1 MTDPAL
7 VSQMMDK
14 HPNLYAD
21 LSAVSPYMGRSS
33 LLDLEGNLD
42 EHWMELLE
50 RHSDRFFFGIDVFL
64 EEHLVSVTSETSY
77 WRKVLGK
84 LRPET
89 AIKIG
94 CSNIENITSRPTPT
108 PTPAATPT
116 ATATQVSPK
125 PTEVAL
131 PLTPKAT
138 ATPATLNYHTLLH
151 VGRTEMEGVVI
162 QEATV
167 PFIRLEDG
175 VFYLY
180 MCWGRE
186 GHAVATSTD
195 GLEFT
200 EPRRTNLGGCSVNFV
215 STEGGYRLYR
225 GSHTPG
231 PGEQADMYIS
241 SSLVNN
247 LLDFDPRIRTDEGER
262 FRNPGEPCNGW
273 LGTVNAVA
281 LPDEGVRVY
290 VSCREHIASF
300 TSPDGLTFGA
310 ADETMV
316 EGGIDPEVHILEDG
330 TFRLFHTVRDPENHP
345 TIKPFNPQE
354 LVTAVSEDGIHW
366 KTEGIILM
374 ADQTPYSIIADPSA
388 MQLEDGSWRIY
399 YGSKNE
405 QDQVEQI
412 VSVRWWPDQP

>member
-1 MTDPAL
+1 
-7 VSQMMDK
+7 
-14 HPNLYAD
+14 
-21 LSAVSPYMGRSS
+21 
-33 LLDLEGNLD
+33 
-42 EHWMELLE
+42 
-50 RHSDRFFFGIDVFL
+50 
-64 EEHLVSVTSETSY
+64 
-77 WRKVLGK
+77 
-84 LRPET
+84 
-89 AIKIG
+89 
-94 CSNIENITSRPTPT
+94 
-108 PTPAATPT
+108 
-116 ATATQVSPK
+116 
-125 PTEVAL
+125 
-131 PLTPKAT
+131 
-138 ATPATLNYHTLLH
+138 
-151 VGRTEMEGVVI
+151 
-162 QEATV
+162 
-167 PFIRLEDG
+167 
-175 VFYLY
+175 
-180 MCWGRE
+180 
-186 GHAVATSTD
+186 
-195 GLEFT
+195 
-200 EPRRTNLGGCSVNFV
+200 
-215 STEGGYRLYR
+215 
-225 GSHTPG
+225 
-231 PGEQADMYIS
+231 MYIS

-345 TIKPFNPQE
+345 TLKPFNPQE

-374 ADQTPYSIIADPSA
+374 ADQTPYSIIADPSTV
-388 MQLEDGSWRIY
+388 QLEDGSWRIY

-405 QDQVEQI
+405 QKQVI

>member
-1 MTDPAL
+1 MTGYDGHEMNIKAIPLLLLPAVLLMVL
-7 VSQMMDK
+7 VGCDGGNQSSD
-14 HPNLYAD
+14 
-21 LSAVSPYMGRSS
+21 SPTT
-33 LLDLEGNLD
+33 L
-42 EHWMELLE
+42 
-50 RHSDRFFFGIDVFL
+50 
-64 EEHLVSVTSETSY
+64 T
-77 WRKVLGK
+77 
-84 LRPET
+84 T
-89 AIKIG
+89 ATFTPAPPTATPIP
-94 CSNIENITSRPTPT
+94 TQVPPTPT
-108 PTPAATPT
+108 ATLAAAIPPTPTPIPPPTPAATPT

-195 GLEFT
+195 GLKFT

-231 PGEQADMYIS
+231 HGEQADMYIS

-273 LGTVNAVA
+273 LGTVNAVV

-310 ADETMV
+310 ADEIMV
-316 EGGIDPEVHILEDG
+316 EGGIDPEVHLLEDG

-345 TIKPFNPQE
+345 KIKPFNPQE

-405 QDQVEQI
+405 QNQVEQI